1 MMDRTGPAPK
11 LTPGVTLVIAVAGLA
26 ILALLASA
34 LLPFD
39 GVVGAKVSYSE
50 NRLSDEDAISFDHVH
65 FELGGDLFD
74 PGEPDRLM
82 APVTGCYEVGAQVT
96 ILGDAYDAEGQ
107 PVETDGPRGR
117 DDRASPEA
125 DRDDAN
131 PPNPSWWMLLRR
143 NGDDDDYL
151 AAARENPAERHGVAF
166 GEAHTVA
173 CLDAGDYVQLFV
185 TPNRMVESNWPG
197 TGGSISPVLYMVL
210 IAA

>member
-1 MMDRTGPAPK
+1 MNAAASRPRV
-11 LTPGVTLVIAVAGLA
+11 TPGVTLLIAVAA
-26 ILALLASA
+26 LALVALVASA

-39 GVVGAKVSYSE
+39 AVVGAKVSYSE

-65 FELGGDLFD
+65 FEHGGDLFD
-74 PGEPDRLM
+74 PDQPDRLT

-107 PVETDGPRGR
+107 AIPAETDGREAGR
-117 DDRASPEA
+117 E
-125 DRDDAN
+125 DAN
-131 PPNPSWWMLLRR
+131 PPNPHWWMLVRR
-143 NGDDDDYL
+143 NGDEDDYL

-173 CLDAGDYVQLFV
+173 CLQAGDYIQLFV
-185 TPNRMVESNWPG
+185 TPDRMVESNWPD
-197 TGGSISPVLYMVL
+197 TGGSISPVLYIVL

>member
-1 MMDRTGPAPK
+1 MNVAGGSRR
-11 LTPGVTLVIAVAGLA
+11 LTPGVTLVVAVAV
-26 ILALLASA
+26 LALLAMVASA

-39 GVVGAKVSYSE
+39 AVVGAKVSYGE
-50 NRLSDEDAISFDHVH
+50 NRLSDEDAISFDNVH
-65 FELGGDLFD
+65 FEHGGDLFD
-74 PGEPDRLM
+74 PDEPDRLT

-96 ILGDAYDAEGQ
+96 ILGDAYTEDGLA
-107 PVETDGPRGR
+107 VETDGRGP
-117 DDRASPEA
+117 DGES
-125 DRDDAN
+125 DRDEVN
-131 PPNPSWWMLLRR
+131 PPNPHWWMLVRR
-143 NGDDDDYL
+143 NGDEDDYL

-173 CLDAGDYVQLFV
+173 CLNAGDYVQLFV